1 MKYDLTKHALM
12 EDNGDLIATFNS
24 CIPSGR
30 AFKILDDLNNARTIV
45 DLELDYDCLKKEC
58 DSFESDVEELRDKN
72 FDLKKDIEALDDRL
86 QSIITMLENSSEDYS
101 KEELIKE
108 VIDICAAP
116 L

>member
-1 MKYDLTKHALM
+1 MKYCLTKHALI

-24 CIPSGR
+24 CLSADR

-72 FDLKKDIEALDDRL
+72 FYLKKDVEALDDRL
-86 QSIITMLENSSEDYS
+86 QGIITMLENSSNDYS

-108 VIDICAAP
+108 VIDICATP
-116 L
+116 F

>member
-1 MKYDLTKHALM
+1 MKYCLTKHALI

-24 CIPSGR
+24 CIPAGQ
-30 AFKILDDLNNARTIV
+30 AFKILDDLNNARTIA

-72 FDLKKDIEALDDRL
+72 FDLKKDVESLDDRL
-86 QSIITMLENSSEDYS
+86 QSIITMLENSSEGYS

-108 VIDICAAP
+108 VIDICSAP

>member
-1 MKYDLTKHALM
+1 MKYDLTKHALI
-12 EDNGDLIATFNS
+12 EDNGDLIATFNP
-24 CIPSGR
+24 CIPAGR
-30 AFKILDDLNNARTIV
+30 AFKILDDLNNVKNIV
-45 DLELDYDCLKKEC
+45 DLECDYDCLKKEC

-72 FDLKKDIEALDDRL
+72 FDLKKDVEGLDDRL
-86 QSIITMLENSSEDYS
+86 QSIITMLENSSDDYS

>member
-1 MKYDLTKHALM
+1 MKYCLTKHALI

-24 CIPSGR
+24 CLSANR
-30 AFKILDDLNNARTIV
+30 AFKILDDLNNAKSCQELEYNLEVINAEYKTLEKDNE
-45 DLELDYDCLKKEC
+45 DLD
-58 DSFESDVEELRDKN
+58 DKIL
-72 FDLKKDIEALDDRL
+72 DLKAEVEALDDRL
-86 QSIITMLENSSEDYS
+86 QDIITMLEDSSDNYS

>member
-72 FDLKKDIEALDDRL
+72 FDLKKDVEALDDRL
-86 QSIITMLENSSEDYS
+86 QSIITMLENSSDDYS

>member
-72 FDLKKDIEALDDRL
+72 FDLKKDVEALDDRL
-86 QSIITMLENSSEDYS
+86 QDIIDILENQEFSS